1 MTEVPQNDVAQS
13 WSTDRNSRYDGRAG
27 YREGF
32 TLRMS
37 PGERGCA
44 MSHVR
49 AWRRTAAGN
58 RPVLI
63 LEDDAVPAKQF
74 CKRLKRVV
82 LAAAEQSA
90 DALYLGHI
98 QGAPWR
104 QRLAPGLYEAEYLW
118 TPKVQ
123 SWEDSG
129 LRPVAEGCT
138 KASVCAASGS
148 AGGQLHGLADV
159 PEAVLRFGCLSADG
173 EAGARMGPRI

>member
-1 MTEVPQNDVAQS
+1 MTEVPQHDVAQS

-74 CKRLKRVV
+74 WKRLKRVV

-118 TPKVQ
+118 TTVAYVLWPQGAQKLLSVLPVDQ
-123 SWEDSG
+123 PVDNFMAWQMSQ
-129 LRPVAEGCT
+129 RPWFV
-138 KASVCAASGS
+138 KS
-148 AGGQLHGLADV
+148 L
-159 PEAVLRFGCLSADG
+159 
-173 EAGARMGPRI
+173 GP